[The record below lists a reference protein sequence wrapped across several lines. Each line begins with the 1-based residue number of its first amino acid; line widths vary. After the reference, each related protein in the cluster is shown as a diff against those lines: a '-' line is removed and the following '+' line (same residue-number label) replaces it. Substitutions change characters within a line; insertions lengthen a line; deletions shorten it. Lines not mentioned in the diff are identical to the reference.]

1 MSVSKAPISI
11 ALVDDQKHS
20 LERFR
25 DLFSFFADF
34 EILWMAYSGSE
45 ALTKLSEKAPQI
57 LLLDL
62 EMPVMSGIEVCK
74 ALRLEGYQ
82 GKILMLTISDTTQ
95 HLKSALSA
103 GADGYILKGE
113 RPEVLMRMLQDSL
126 EGRLAFSAEMAQQT
140 LNLARSPLEENSKL
154 PEDYNLSKR
163 ELQVLEK
170 LVKGATYTDIA
181 NQLTISPLTVRSHM
195 ENIYRKLEVHNKANA
210 INLALKNRWF

>member
-34 EILWMAYSGSE
+34 EILWMANSGSE
-45 ALTKLSEKAPQI
+45 ALSKLSEKAPQI

-74 ALRLEGYQ
+74 TLRLEGYQ

>member
-1 MSVSKAPISI
+1 MSVLNSPIRI
-11 ALVDDQKHS
+11 GLVDDQKQS
-20 LERFR
+20 LERLH

-34 EILWMAYSGSE
+34 EIIWMANSGTE
-45 ALTKLSEKAPQI
+45 ALAKLSEAPPQI

-62 EMPVMSGIEVCK
+62 EMPNMSGIEVCR
-74 ALRLEGYQ
+74 ALRSSGFN
-82 GKILMLTISDTTQ
+82 GKILMLTISDTAQ

-113 RPEVLMRMLQDSL
+113 RPEILMRMLQDSL

-140 LNLARSPLEENSKL
+140 LNLARSPLEEDHKL
-154 PEDYNLSKR
+154 PEDFNLSKR

-181 NQLTISPLTVRSHM
+181 NQLIISPLTVRSHM